1 VTGPAMTPESIL
13 QYLRA
18 NPDFFEAHAGEIA
31 QINIPH
37 PDHGRAISINERQLL
52 SLRERCRQLEAQI
65 AEWIDNGHANDD
77 RGDRMHR
84 LVLRVLEAAPGMRTD
99 AMLEGLRA
107 EFGIPWVYLSSAG
120 AEQDALA
127 DHPAAATTP
136 GCGAVSGQQAERLTE
151 LASQPIASLAWVPLD
166 TAAGRRVLLLGSG
179 EPSRFSADAG
189 PVYLQRV
196 GEMLKTLLDG
206 DA

>member
-1 VTGPAMTPESIL
+1 MTPESVL

-18 NPDFFEAHAGEIA
+18 NPEFFEAHAGEIA

-65 AEWIDNGHANDD
+65 ADWISNGHANDD
-77 RGDRMHR
+77 RSERMHR
-84 LVLRVLEAAPGMRTD
+84 LTLRVLAAPPTMRVD
-99 AMLEGLRA
+99 ALIEGLRE

-120 AEQDALA
+120 SAQDALA
-127 DHPAAATTP
+127 DHPDAATEP
-136 GCGAVSGQQAERLTE
+136 GCGAVSGHQAERLTE
-151 LASQPIASLAWVPLD
+151 LAGQPIASLAWVPLE
-166 TAAGRRVLLLGSG
+166 TAQGQRVLLLGSG

-189 PVYLQRV
+189 AQYLQRV
-196 GEMLKTLLDG
+196 GDILKTLLDG